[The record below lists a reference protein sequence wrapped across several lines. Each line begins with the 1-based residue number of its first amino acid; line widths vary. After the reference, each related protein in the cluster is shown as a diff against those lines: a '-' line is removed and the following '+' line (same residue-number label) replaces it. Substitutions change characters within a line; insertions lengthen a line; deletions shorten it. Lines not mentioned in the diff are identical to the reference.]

1 MIKEKLDH
9 IALSFYLVTGSSRE
23 PHTKNKKKK
32 HFCYFES
39 DWSKW
44 IKTQKNKE
52 KNNLNLIAFY
62 IESMKDE
69 TFKTGSQNGLSF
81 GTRNSKNPHYKA

>member
-1 MIKEKLDH
+1 M
-9 IALSFYLVTGSSRE
+9 
-23 PHTKNKKKK
+23 
-32 HFCYFES
+32 
-39 DWSKW
+39 
-44 IKTQKNKE
+44 KTQKNKE

-69 TFKTGSQNGLSF
+69 TFKTGSQNGISF